1 MVAIIQTTGAK
12 CRSAMQ
18 PDVMEVP
25 KASAGSAN
33 LARRFGFL
41 LLLMISGFCG
51 ISYEVL
57 YGRLLSNFVGD
68 QFAISSS
75 ILLTFMLGIGFG
87 ALHAHRLWSRLWI
100 IEAVIGG
107 YAAAAAL
114 GSNRVA
120 SFFYAS
126 SLLSHGIA

>member
-1 MVAIIQTTGAK
+1 
-12 CRSAMQ
+12 MQ
-18 PDVMEVP
+18 PEVMERPEAALGV
-25 KASAGSAN
+25 AS

-41 LLLMISGFCG
+41 LLLMVSGFCG

-68 QFAISSS
+68 QFAISAS

-87 ALHAHRLWSRLWI
+87 ALVAHRLWRWLWLL
-100 IEAVIGG
+100 ECGIGL

-114 GSNRVA
+114 GS
-120 SFFYAS
+120 
-126 SLLSHGIA
+126 